1 MRAKLLKPLFTSL
14 ILYSI
19 AGIFKAAIIIA
30 KANAFHFP
38 QLIRIGEKSFTLFF
52 TLGTVI
58 LLRWLIA
65 DAPFSM
71 LRRYTIAPLL
81 KSIITFLI
89 YFGAA
94 LVLLNRLFGINLTP
108 LLTTSAVLTGIL
120 ALSLQEILKN
130 FFTGLW
136 INTERVVAR
145 GDWVK
150 IANIEGEV
158 REVTWNTTRLMT
170 RKNDLIY
177 IPNRLLIEGPT
188 ENYTYPSPL
197 HAVEVDIGASY
208 HDPPNKVK
216 NVLIELAKDLPNVVT
231 EPKPEAWIT
240 NYGDFSINYR
250 LRAWV
255 NDFRLVP
262 YIRTEINS
270 RIWYAF
276 RRNKIEIPFPIRV
289 NYTRQEKKLSETEII
304 MDSLKNI
311 EFLSPIN
318 YDELRNIAA
327 YSSFE
332 TFGAGET
339 IVKQGD
345 TGDTFYLIH
354 SGGVDVLF
362 RDSSGS
368 EKLLATLKQGEF
380 FGEMS
385 LLAGEPRRATVIA
398 REDTSCIVVT
408 SKGFQNAFIR
418 NPNLAESLSE
428 LLAKRS
434 GKLEEI
440 KNLAIPERDKLEAE
454 ISLKKNILNKIKNIF
469 KVN

>member
-1 MRAKLLKPLFTSL
+1 MKAKLLKPLFTSL

-19 AGIFKAAIIIA
+19 AGIFKAVIIIA
-30 KANAFHFP
+30 KVNALSFP
-38 QLIRIGEKSFTLFF
+38 QLFRIGEKSFTLFF

-71 LRRYTIAPLL
+71 LRRYTVAPLL
-81 KSIITFLI
+81 KSIITFLL
-89 YFGAA
+89 YFATV

-108 LLTTSAVLTGIL
+108 LLTTSAVLTGVL
-120 ALSLQEILKN
+120 ALSLQETLKN

-136 INTERVVAR
+136 INTERIVAK

-150 IANIEGEV
+150 IADKEGEV
-158 REVTWNTTRLMT
+158 IEVTWNTTRLLT
-170 RKNDLIY
+170 RKNDCIY
-177 IPNRLLIEGPT
+177 IPNRILMEGHL
-188 ENYTYPSPL
+188 ENFTYPTPI

-208 HDPPNKVK
+208 NDPPNKVK
-216 NVLIELAKDLPNVVT
+216 NILIDIAKNVSSVLSGP
-231 EPKPEAWIT
+231 EPEVWIT
-240 NYGDFSINYR
+240 HYADFSINYR
-250 LRAWV
+250 LRAWIK
-255 NDFRLVP
+255 NFRLAP
-262 YIRTEINS
+262 YIKSEINS

-276 RRNKIEIPFPIRV
+276 RRNNVEIPFPVRV
-289 NYTRQEKKLSETEII
+289 SYSRVEAKPLKMEII

-311 EFLSPIN
+311 EFLNLIN
-318 YDELRNIAA
+318 YDELRNIAV

-354 SGGVDVLF
+354 SGSVDVLY
-362 RDSSGS
+362 RDEAEN

-385 LLAGEPRRATVIA
+385 LLAGEPRMATVIA
-398 REDTSCIVVT
+398 HEDTSCIVVT
-408 SKGFQNAFIR
+408 SKGFKNAFIK
-418 NPNLAESLSE
+418 NPSLAESLSE

-434 GKLEEI
+434 GRLEEI
-440 KNLAIPERDKLEAE
+440 KNLAMSEREKLEAE
-454 ISLKKNILNKIKNIF
+454 ISLKKNILNKIKNFF
-469 KVN
+469 KVS

>member
-1 MRAKLLKPLFTSL
+1 MKAKLLKPLFTSL

-19 AGIFKAAIIIA
+19 AGIFKASIIFA
-30 KANAFHFP
+30 KTNALNFP
-38 QLIRIGEKSFTLFF
+38 QLIRIGEKSLTLFF

-71 LRRYTIAPLL
+71 LRKYTVAPLL
-81 KSIITFLI
+81 KSITTFLL
-89 YFGAA
+89 YFGTV

-108 LLTTSAVLTGIL
+108 LLTTSAVLTGVL
-120 ALSLQEILKN
+120 ALSLQETLKN

-136 INTERVVAR
+136 INTERVVAK
-145 GDWVK
+145 GDWVR
-150 IANIEGEV
+150 IANTEGEV
-158 REVTWNTTRLMT
+158 LEVTWNTTRLLT
-170 RKNDLIY
+170 RKNDCIY
-177 IPNRLLIEGPT
+177 IPNRILMEGHL
-188 ENYTYPSPL
+188 ENYTYPTPL
-197 HAVEVDIGASY
+197 HTVEVDIGGSY

-216 NVLIELAKDLPNVVT
+216 NILIGIAKNVSSVLT
-231 EPKPEAWIT
+231 EPEPEVWIT
-240 NYGDFSINYR
+240 HYSDFSINYR

-255 NDFRLVP
+255 NDFKLVP
-262 YIRTEINS
+262 YIKTEINS

-276 RRNKIEIPFPIRV
+276 KRNNIEIPFPARV
-289 NYTRQEKKLSETEII
+289 NYTRQEKKPSETEII
-304 MDSLKNI
+304 MNSLKNI
-311 EFLSPIN
+311 EFLNLIN

-354 SGGVDVLF
+354 SGIVDVLYK
-362 RDSSGS
+362 DSAGN

-385 LLAGEPRRATVIA
+385 LLAGEPRRATVITH
-398 REDTSCIVVT
+398 EDTSCIVVN
-408 SKGFQNAFIR
+408 SKGFQNAFIK
-418 NPNLAESLSE
+418 NPSLTESLSE

-434 GKLEEI
+434 GRLEEI
-440 KNLAIPERDKLEAE
+440 KNLAISEREKLEAE
-454 ISLKKNILNKIKNIF
+454 ISLKKNILNKIKNFF
-469 KVN
+469 KVS

>member
-19 AGIFKAAIIIA
+19 AGIFKAVIIIA

-38 QLIRIGEKSFTLFF
+38 QLIRIGEKSLTLFF

-71 LRRYTIAPLL
+71 LRRYTVAPLL
-81 KSIITFLI
+81 KSIITFLL
-89 YFGAA
+89 YFGTV

-108 LLTTSAVLTGIL
+108 LLTTSAVLTGVL
-120 ALSLQEILKN
+120 ALSLQETLKN

-136 INTERVVAR
+136 INTERVVAK

-150 IANIEGEV
+150 IADKEGKV
-158 REVTWNTTRLMT
+158 LEVTWNTTRLLT
-170 RKNDLIY
+170 RKNDCIY
-177 IPNRLLIEGPT
+177 IPNRILMEGHL
-188 ENYTYPSPL
+188 ENYSYPSPL
-197 HAVEVDIGASY
+197 HTVEVDIGASY
-208 HDPPNKVK
+208 NDPPNKVK
-216 NVLIELAKDLPNVVT
+216 NVLIDLAKDLPHVTT
-231 EPKPEAWIT
+231 EPKPEAWII
-240 NYGDFSINYR
+240 NYSDFSINYK

-262 YIRTEINS
+262 YVKTEINS

-276 RRNKIEIPFPIRV
+276 RRNNIEIPFPVRV
-289 NYTRQEKKLSETEII
+289 SYVREDKKVSKTEII
-304 MDSLKNI
+304 MNSLKNI
-311 EFLSPIN
+311 EFLNLIN

-354 SGGVDVLF
+354 SGIVDVLYK
-362 RDSSGS
+362 DSARN

-385 LLAGEPRRATVIA
+385 LLAGEPRAATVIA
-398 REDTSCIVVT
+398 HEDTSCIVVS
-408 SKGFQNAFIR
+408 SKGFKSAFIK

-440 KNLAIPERDKLEAE
+440 KNLAISEREKLEAE
-454 ISLKKNILNKIKNIF
+454 RDAQKNILKKIKEFF
-469 KVN
+469 KVD

>member
-14 ILYSI
+14 ILYLI
-19 AGIFKAAIIIA
+19 AGIFKAIIIIA
-30 KANAFHFP
+30 KANALHFP
-38 QLIRIGEKSFTLFF
+38 QLIHIGEKSLTLFF

-58 LLRWLIA
+58 LLRWVIA

-71 LRRYTIAPLL
+71 LRRYTVAPLL
-81 KSIITFLI
+81 KSIITFLL
-89 YFGAA
+89 YFGAV

-108 LLTTSAVLTGIL
+108 LLTTSAVLTGVL
-120 ALSLQEILKN
+120 ALSLQETLKN

-136 INTERVVAR
+136 INTERIVAK

-150 IANIEGEV
+150 IADKEGEIL
-158 REVTWNTTRLMT
+158 EVTWNTTRLLT
-170 RKNDLIY
+170 RKNDCVY
-177 IPNRLLIEGPT
+177 IPNRILMEGHL

-197 HAVEVDIGASY
+197 HAAEVDIGASY
-208 HDPPNKVK
+208 FDPPTKVK
-216 NVLIELAKDLPNVVT
+216 NVLIDLAKDLPNVMI
-231 EPKPEAWIT
+231 EPKPEVWIT
-240 NYGDFSINYR
+240 NYSDFSINYR

-262 YIRTEINS
+262 YVKTEINS
-270 RIWYAF
+270 RIWYVF
-276 RRNKIEIPFPIRV
+276 RRNNIEIPFPARV
-289 NYTRQEKKLSETEII
+289 NYARQEKKHSETEII
-304 MDSLKNI
+304 MNSLKDI

-332 TFGAGET
+332 TFGTGET

-354 SGGVDVLF
+354 SGSVDVLYK
-362 RDSSGS
+362 DSAGN
-368 EKLLATLKQGEF
+368 EKPLATLKQGEF

-398 REDTSCIVVT
+398 NEDTSCIVVN
-408 SKGFQNAFIR
+408 SKGFQNIFIK
-418 NPNLAESLSE
+418 NPTLAESLSE

-434 GKLEEI
+434 DELEKI
-440 KNLAIPERDKLEAE
+440 KNLAVSEREKLEAE
-454 ISLKKNILNKIKNIF
+454 ISLKKNIMNKIKKFF
-469 KVN
+469 KVG